1 MYHICLSLH
10 LWKDI
15 LGQVLAI
22 MNKTHFILFY
32 FLFLSLFYLFI
43 LSIYFI
49 FYFYFLAYYTILI
62 SSFPR
67 VCNIHWQLLQVSCQI
82 NSTLLQKEYLRS
94 QLHPTLCDPI
104 NCSPSGSSV
113 HRISQEYW
121 SELPFPLP
129 GDLPH
134 PGIEPASPAW
144 QANSFLL
151 CHW

>member
-1 MYHICLSLH
+1 MSECTTFVYPFTYGRTSWGKFWQLWTKHIL
-10 LWKDI
+10 
-15 LGQVLAI
+15 
-22 MNKTHFILFY
+22 Y
-32 FLFLSLFYLFI
+32 Y
-43 LSIYFI
+43 SIFSP
-49 FYFYFLAYYTILI
+49 FLAYYTILI

-134 PGIEPASPAW
+134 PEIEPASPAW